1 MKSAVLRRSPALL
14 PAALAVAA
22 CCLVARFSAQVLGF
36 VPSAPSVSS
45 SLRTR
50 VAPRVA
56 LAASMRDSE
65 GNKVREPK
73 TFDASD
79 ASSVARTVTVEYK
92 KRPFGVLAYAPSTNG
107 KGAMIWNMN
116 ENSRYPGDPQGQAW
130 TGGAKQYMAVK
141 SIAGQDV
148 STWDFWDI
156 LDLLDDKILDN
167 SAGIFQSSG
176 SGAMG
181 NKPAEL
187 PVTVEYAE
195 FSSIGAAAPAAP
207 AAAGS
212 SEQFVDTRDERFK
225 DLPKDATIKEYK
237 IPVAPPTYT
246 SSVVEGL
253 RSVVASMPEPTG
265 HAGPRYQGKASLNEA
280 SIRQMLA
287 QFKTGQILP
296 MKDAYQLAIDAFDI
310 LVKEKTLGR
319 VNVPVGKKVTVV
331 GDLHGQLFDFDHML
345 SLAGF
350 PSPDNQFLFNGDFV
364 DRGPWSV
371 EVIFTILAFKVWQ
384 PNGVYMN
391 RGNHEAEMANHFY
404 GFFGELEVKYEKR
417 MIDLFAE
424 IFRATPLCHVIND
437 EVFVVHG
444 GIPGPDPRVWWKGM
458 DNQISFDGRQIQIS
472 LAEIENSN
480 RFMEPNPDENPLM
493 VDLLWSD
500 PKGKDGYGPS
510 GRMSSGIYLFGPD
523 VSRNFMQFNN
533 LKMTLR
539 SHEVKAQGYRF
550 DHEGAYPLITVFSAP
565 NYVDKAGNMASV
577 AVLTNDGTKMAGPE
591 FVQYSAQPHPD
602 VPSGAYAVGGPLHP
616 ENAAAR

>member
-1 MKSAVLRRSPALL
+1 MARTIRRPALL
-14 PAALAVAA
+14 PTAVALCALAA
-22 CCLVARFSAQVLGF
+22 CGRLALSFIPASPMRSAQTVRRSSVAR
-36 VPSAPSVSS
+36 
-45 SLRTR
+45 
-50 VAPRVA
+50 
-56 LAASMRDSE
+56 AASMRDSE

-79 ASSVARTVTVEYK
+79 ASSISNSLTVEYK
-92 KRPFGVLAYAPSTNG
+92 KRPFGVLSYAPSTSG
-107 KGAMIWNMN
+107 KGAMIWKML
-116 ENSRYPGDPQGQAW
+116 EESRYPGDPQGQAFV
-130 TGGAKQYMAVK
+130 GGAKQFMAIKKV
-141 SIAGQDV
+141 AGVDV
-148 STWDFWDI
+148 SAWDFWDI
-156 LDLLDDKILDN
+156 MDLLDDKILDN
-167 SAGIFQSSG
+167 SAGNFQSSG
-176 SGAMG
+176 SGSMG
-181 NKPAEL
+181 NKPTEL
-187 PVTVEYAE
+187 PVSIEYAE
-195 FSSIGAAAPAAP
+195 FTQTAVD
-207 AAAGS
+207 AAAGVGAGS
-212 SEQFVDTRDERFK
+212 MDETVDRSDKRFK
-225 DLPKDATIKEYK
+225 DLPRDATVKEYK
-237 IPVAPPTYT
+237 IPVAPPSYT
-246 SSVVEGL
+246 SQVVETL
-253 RSVVASMPEPTG
+253 RGTVASMPEPAG
-265 HAGPRYQGKASLNEA
+265 HNGPRYAGKASLNEA
-280 SIRQMLA
+280 SIRAML
-287 QFKTGQILP
+287 QSFKNGQLLP
-296 MKDAYQLAIDAFDI
+296 MKDAYQLAIDAYDI

-331 GDLHGQLFDFDHML
+331 GDIHGQLYDFDHML

-364 DRGPWSV
+364 DRGPWSA

-404 GFFGELEVKYEKR
+404 GFFGEIEAKYEKR
-417 MIDLFAE
+417 MTDLFAE
-424 IFRATPLCHVIND
+424 IFRATPLCHVINN

-523 VSRNFMQFNN
+523 VSRNFMQFNG
-533 LKMTLR
+533 LRMTLR
-539 SHEVKAQGYRF
+539 SHEVKAQGYRY
-550 DHEGAYPLITVFSAP
+550 DHDGEFPLITVFSAP

-577 AVLTNDGTKMAGPE
+577 AVLTNDGSKMTGPE

-616 ENAAAR
+616 EGSGVPAR

>member
-1 MKSAVLRRSPALL
+1 MRSRPS
-14 PAALAVAA
+14 ALALAIVALA
-22 CCLVARFSAQVLGF
+22 LVLATRFTAKALGF
-36 VPSAPSVSS
+36 VTAPAPST
-45 SLRTR
+45 SLRSRTSNLIAR
-50 VAPRVA
+50 H
-56 LAASMRDSE
+56 ASMRDSE

-79 ASSVARTVTVEYK
+79 ASSIAGAVMVEYK
-92 KRPFGVLAYAPSTNG
+92 KRPFGVLSYAPSTNG
-107 KGAMIWNMN
+107 KGAMVWNLGAPP
-116 ENSRYPGDPQGQAW
+116 RYPGDPQGQANV
-130 TGGAKQYMAVK
+130 GGVKQYMAVK
-141 SIAGQDV
+141 KVNDIDV
-148 STWDFWDI
+148 ATWDFWDI
-156 LDLLDDKILDN
+156 MDLLDDKILDN
-167 SAGIFQSSG
+167 SAGIFQSGG
-176 SGAMG
+176 SGEMG
-181 NKPAEL
+181 NKPADL
-187 PVTVEYAE
+187 PVSIEYVE
-195 FSSIGAAAPAAP
+195 FSDTGAAAAPAAAP
-207 AAAGS
+207 SAS
-212 SEQFVDTRDERFK
+212 SGEMLVDRSDERYK
-225 DLPKDATIKEYK
+225 DLPKDATIREYK
-237 IPVAPPTYT
+237 IPVAPATYAPQA
-246 SSVVEGL
+246 VEGL
-253 RSVVASMPEPTG
+253 RGAVASMPEPTN
-265 HAGPRYQGKASLNEA
+265 HVGPRYMGPSSLNEQ
-280 SIRQMLA
+280 SIREMLA
-287 QFKTGQILP
+287 SFKNGQLLP
-296 MKDAYQLAIDAFDI
+296 MKDAYKLAIDAFDI
-310 LVKEKTLGR
+310 LVKQKTLGR
-319 VNVPVGKKVTVV
+319 VNVPVGQKVTVV

-345 SLAGF
+345 GLAGF
-350 PSPDNQFLFNGDFV
+350 PSANNQFLFNGDFV

-371 EVIFTILAFKVWQ
+371 EVMFTILAFKVWQ
-384 PNGVYMN
+384 PDAVHMN

-417 MIDLFAE
+417 MTELFAE

-523 VSRNFMQFNN
+523 VSKNFMQFNG
-533 LKMTLR
+533 LRMTLR

-550 DHEGAYPLITVFSAP
+550 DHEGEFPLITVFSAP

-577 AVLTNDGTKMAGPE
+577 AVLTNDGSKLTGPE

-616 ENAAAR
+616 QGAAR